1 MSQKQLTA
9 AIEQRCRSMNR
20 RERIAKIRKLAGAS
34 PEDERFIRKTFP
46 ELYREAFQVKHRGAG
61 VRSGSVR
68 KRWRAGGVGSR
79 EVPEAPHSTTSFRLL
94 SLTYSP
100 PKTSQ
105 RIAASRKPGALG
117 TLISRRLLG
126 RIIC

>member
-9 AIEQRCRSMNR
+9 AIDQRFRSMNR

-61 VRSGSVR
+61 VNSGSVR
-68 KRWRAGGVGSR
+68 KRERTGGLRS
-79 EVPEAPHSTTSFRLL
+79 S
-94 SLTYSP
+94 
-100 PKTSQ
+100 
-105 RIAASRKPGALG
+105 
-117 TLISRRLLG
+117 
-126 RIIC
+126 